1 MTGVQTCALPIL
13 ASLPKTSYG
22 LSTSSGV
29 HEEAIV
35 SLGTILVVIALLLV
49 VVSFYIGFKVGHW
62 WASRAGHLS
71 VRAPSPGAPSAASA
85 LVVTPTVEEPRP
97 ALNPQ
102 FPTRSPLGHAVVHE
116 VVAPVAG
123 VIEIREMNYMIP
135 SNVVIGRGP
144 SANCYHTNAGCSGL
158 NLAHGELTSDRRPCH
173 LCFTYDN
180 VNRGEVE
187 GWCSSRVRSTTSSI
201 YGTRTEQGDF
211 SHVTRRQVGTSRGR
225 GRGRARG
232 SDETSQLY

>member
-1 MTGVQTCALPIL
+1 
-13 ASLPKTSYG
+13 LPKASHG
-22 LSTSSGV
+22 LSTSGEV

-35 SLGTILVVIALLLV
+35 SLGTILVVFALMLV
-49 VVSFYIGFKVGHW
+49 AVSFYIGFKVGHW
-62 WASRAGHLS
+62 WASRAGHRS
-71 VRAPSPGAPSAASA
+71 IRAPSPGAPSAASA
-85 LVVTPTVEEPRP
+85 LVATSTVEEPRSE
-97 ALNPQ
+97 LDPQ

-144 SANCYHTNAGCSGL
+144 SANCYHTHAGCSGL
-158 NLAHGELTSDRRPCH
+158 NLAYGELTSDRRPCH

-187 GWCSSRVRSTTSSI
+187 GWCSSKVRSTTSSI

-211 SHVTRRQVGTSRGR
+211 SHVTRRQVGAAR

-232 SDETSQLY
+232 SDEPSQLD